1 MRKGSYS
8 EELVRMCRDEHE
20 GDLQRVES
28 RISPDTNV
36 YTGVQMMAVCAAA
49 RWRRSNHA
57 GVVLPRVEAN
67 DGVEGTKLEAT
78 VRDDFSEGHAET
90 SVEGKKLLGP
100 AAVFSRQTNKPSKVS
115 SRANI
120 RRKAR
125 SSVVQRIHD
134 RKTPC
139 CRNTTRRHVHSEEH
153 AEILLRA
160 VIGNIILIESL
171 KDKLKACAGKI
182 QPDAIREVDS
192 QEGRGDLL
200 AVDAKENTRCRCSA
214 APVRS

>member
-8 EELVRMCRDEHE
+8 EELVRLCRDEHE

-36 YTGVQMMAVCAAA
+36 YTGAQMMAVCA
-49 RWRRSNHA
+49 SNHA

-78 VRDDFSEGHAET
+78 VRDDFSEGHAKT

-115 SRANI
+115 SGANI

-134 RKTPC
+134 RKIPC
-139 CRNTTRRHVHSEEH
+139 CCQTIKSHVHSEEH

-160 VIGNIILIESL
+160 ES
-171 KDKLKACAGKI
+171 G
-182 QPDAIREVDS
+182 
-192 QEGRGDLL
+192 
-200 AVDAKENTRCRCSA
+200 T
-214 APVRS
+214 

>member
-90 SVEGKKLLGP
+90 SVQGKEALEANSRFIKTNEQTVEGF
-100 AAVFSRQTNKPSKVS
+100 VPSQHPKEG
-115 SRANI
+115 AFE
-120 RRKAR
+120 R
-125 SSVVQRIHD
+125 SPED
-134 RKTPC
+134 
-139 CRNTTRRHVHSEEH
+139 TRS
-153 AEILLRA
+153 
-160 VIGNIILIESL
+160 
-171 KDKLKACAGKI
+171 
-182 QPDAIREVDS
+182 
-192 QEGRGDLL
+192 
-200 AVDAKENTRCRCSA
+200 
-214 APVRS
+214 